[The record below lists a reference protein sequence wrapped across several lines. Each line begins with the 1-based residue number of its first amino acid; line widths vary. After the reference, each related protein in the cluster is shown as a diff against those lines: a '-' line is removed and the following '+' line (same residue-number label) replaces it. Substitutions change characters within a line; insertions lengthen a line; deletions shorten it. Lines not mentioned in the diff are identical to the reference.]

1 MPGSA
6 APGSTRQRVLV
17 TGGASGIGRAMAEAF
32 IATGARVHVADLV
45 GEPPVGAGFT
55 TTDVADETAVDGLF
69 KAVASDLG
77 GLDVLCNN
85 VGIAGPTGPIE
96 DLDVDDWDRTMA
108 VNLRSM
114 FLVCRRAVPLLREAD
129 GGVILNTSSTAG
141 MTGYP
146 MRSPY
151 AASKWAVVGLGATL
165 AMELGEFGI
174 RVNTLCPGSVGGDRM
189 ARVIA
194 AEAAETGVEAQEIRR
209 KYADQVSMRTFVEGR
224 DIAAMAVFLAS
235 PAARYVNGQV
245 IAVDGG
251 LESLRTTFRT

>member
-96 DLDVDDWDRTMA
+96 DLDVD
-108 VNLRSM
+108 
-114 FLVCRRAVPLLREAD
+114 AD
-129 GGVILNTSSTAG
+129 GRFEIILRILVRIFN
-141 MTGYP
+141 YHFEC
-146 MRSPY
+146 
-151 AASKWAVVGLGATL
+151 K
-165 AMELGEFGI
+165 I
-174 RVNTLCPGSVGGDRM
+174 Q
-189 ARVIA
+189 I
-194 AEAAETGVEAQEIRR
+194 
-209 KYADQVSMRTFVEGR
+209 
-224 DIAAMAVFLAS
+224 
-235 PAARYVNGQV
+235 
-245 IAVDGG
+245 
-251 LESLRTTFRT
+251 